1 MTDRPTD
8 DRRTERIITS
18 NDYDPYKK
26 ISHLLQSRMTRDI
39 MPVLLAYLGC
49 GVILAILQ
57 IIAIVLS
64 SAYSAAL
71 ARRGRRE
78 EERYAA
84 VKQGY

>member
-1 MTDRPTD
+1 
-8 DRRTERIITS
+8 
-18 NDYDPYKK
+18 
-26 ISHLLQSRMTRDI
+26 MTRDI